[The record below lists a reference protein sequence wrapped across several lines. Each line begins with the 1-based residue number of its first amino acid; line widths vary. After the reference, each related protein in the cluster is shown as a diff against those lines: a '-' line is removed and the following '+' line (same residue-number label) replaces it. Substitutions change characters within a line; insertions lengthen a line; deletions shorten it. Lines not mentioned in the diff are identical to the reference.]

1 MTAPT
6 TAGGQVS
13 LQPLYLG
20 TANQRWQVTQNAV
33 GTYTLTNPATGFVLD
48 GNATAGQAV
57 TANTASTGSPSQNW
71 ASVFSIS

>member
-1 MTAPT
+1 M
-6 TAGGQVS
+6 
-13 LQPLYLG
+13 
-20 TANQRWQVTQNAV
+20 TQNAV

-57 TANTASTGSPSQNW
+57 TANIASAASASQKW